1 MISEYIKPSAPGE
14 KVLVIYPKNEVLFAV
29 FKLITRIHGIDKI
42 GWYAFNDV
50 AKRRLEAVFE
60 MFKEYAPAYPGK
72 IYGSYDEID
81 SKVLIAF
88 GYHLC
93 IYGGCSD
100 DMLVRLVL
108 GKDATLY
115 LFLLKGSVDEIK
127 ERGMRDLFDKVIEI
141 EEKEYSFEKT
151 FTYCISEYVY
161 PFREYTGTFRVTSE
175 YELIE

>member
-1 MISEYIKPSAPGE
+1 MLSEYIKPSLSGE
-14 KVLVIYPKNEVLFAV
+14 KILVIYPKNEVLFAV
-29 FKLITRIHGIDKI
+29 SKLITRVHGIDKI
-42 GWYAFNDV
+42 GWYTFNDV
-50 AKRRLEAVFE
+50 AKRRLESVFE
-60 MFKEYAPAYPGK
+60 MFEEYAPSYPGR

-81 SKVLIAF
+81 SEVLIAF

-108 GKDATLY
+108 RKDTTLY
-115 LFLLKGSVDEIK
+115 FLLLSGSIDAIR
-127 ERGMRDLFDKVIEI
+127 ERSMKDLFDKVVEI

-151 FTYCISEYVY
+151 FLYKIYEYVY
-161 PFREYTGTFRVTSE
+161 PFREYAGAFRVTSE